1 MYTLATTRFTNSTWE
16 SNKNYRRRHNI
27 SGCIYGS
34 PQEMS
39 PKILPESLVFIV
51 EMNNETNSIEGIGL
65 VRNRAHLDKYYNIYQ
80 DGNYN
85 RFVYKSDYHLDR
97 EKLLQYNDLIVKVL
111 EYILF
116 KEKSHLK
123 RGSGF
128 TTITTKLLASKKNE
142 SCKKLDV
149 NIIINIIIQT
159 FKKEYSLIQDD
170 ISSKNINENDKS
182 QKLRVTEKRAL
193 KKEHY

>member
-1 MYTLATTRFTNSTWE
+1 M
-16 SNKNYRRRHNI
+16 
-27 SGCIYGS
+27 
-34 PQEMS
+34 
-39 PKILPESLVFIV
+39 
-51 EMNNETNSIEGIGL
+51 
-65 VRNRAHLDKYYNIYQ
+65 
-80 DGNYN
+80 
-85 RFVYKSDYHLDR
+85 
-97 EKLLQYNDLIVKVL
+97 
-111 EYILF
+111 F

-182 QKLRVTEKRAL
+182 QKLCIAEKRAL